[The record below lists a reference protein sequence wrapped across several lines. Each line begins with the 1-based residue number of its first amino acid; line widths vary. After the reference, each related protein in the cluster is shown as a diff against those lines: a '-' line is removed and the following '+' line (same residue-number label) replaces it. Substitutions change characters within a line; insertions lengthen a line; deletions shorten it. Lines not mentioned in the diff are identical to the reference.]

1 MFFAPGVTLTP
12 ITLLGSGCGV
22 STVGIDRVA
31 VEGSDVATVDGI
43 DGGSVEGCVVERVGP
58 VHQGN

>member
-1 MFFAPGVTLTP
+1 MFTTPGVTRTP
-12 ITLLGSGCGV
+12 ITLLGGGAGV
-22 STVGIDRVA
+22 STVAIDRVA
-31 VEGSDVATVDGI
+31 VVGSDVASVDGI

>member
-1 MFFAPGVTLTP
+1 MLITPGVTRIP
-12 ITLLGSGCGV
+12 ITLLGGGAGV
-22 STVGIDRVA
+22 STVAIDRV
-31 VEGSDVATVDGI
+31 VFEDSDVATVDGI